1 LPNEVHL
8 SERFDVAV
16 LGAGAAGLFC
26 AGRLV
31 QSGLRVLVVDHAP
44 EPGRKILISGG
55 GRANFTNLNT
65 RPEHFLSENPHFAK
79 SALAG
84 YEPEA
89 FVELVERYSIAYH
102 HKTPGQLFCDGSAR
116 QIVEMLLAECT
127 GAELRLGTRVAR
139 VERSG
144 DGLQLGLTKDGGN
157 AATSPN
163 GNAEEVFAQ
172 NVVIATGGLSI
183 PKLGATG
190 FGYDVAKQFGLEL
203 VPTRAALVPW
213 TFGPEDVQRF
223 EGLSGVAMDAT
234 VSVAG
239 GSFGSKRRGK
249 NRDARGPD
257 RGSDRGGEGGANRIV
272 FHDKVLLTH
281 RGLSGP
287 AVLQA
292 SSYWKAGTTVWMD
305 LAPGQTVT
313 APLLVEKARRDE
325 AAALAA
331 WSAVLPRRLAE
342 RLLALAGPEGWG
354 NEALLAA
361 ERALHAWELV
371 PAGTEGYAKAE
382 VTAGGVATGGLD
394 ARTME
399 AKSVP
404 GLYFIGE
411 VVDVTGQL
419 GGFNFQWAWASA
431 AAAARAIACS

>member
-1 LPNEVHL
+1 M

-26 AGRLV
+26 AGQLA
-31 QSGLRVLVVDHAP
+31 QTGLRVLVVDHAP

-84 YEPEA
+84 YAPEA
-89 FVELVERYSIAYH
+89 FVALVERYGIAYH

-116 QIVEMLLAECT
+116 QIVEMLLAEC
-127 GAELRLGTRVAR
+127 ASAQLQLSTRVAR
-139 VERSG
+139 VERAG
-144 DGLQLGLTKDGGN
+144 DGFLLGLTKDTGD
-157 AATSPN
+157 AATSRN
-163 GNAEEVFAQ
+163 AGAEEVFAR
-172 NVVIATGGLSI
+172 NLVIATGGLSI

-190 FGYDVAKQFGLEL
+190 FGYDVARQFGLEL

-213 TFGPEDVQRF
+213 TFGLEDAQRF

-239 GSFGSKRRGK
+239 GSLGSKRSGK
-249 NRDARGPD
+249 SGSE
-257 RGSDRGGEGGANRIV
+257 RGSERII
-272 FHDKVLLTH
+272 FRDKVLVTH

-292 SSYWKAGTTVWMD
+292 SSYWKAGTTVQMD

-313 APLLVEKARRDE
+313 APLLAEKARRDE

-342 RLLALAGPEGWG
+342 RLLELAGPEGWS
-354 NEALLAA
+354 NEALQAA

-382 VTAGGVATGGLD
+382 VTAGGVATSGLD

-431 AAAARAIACS
+431 AAAARAISGG